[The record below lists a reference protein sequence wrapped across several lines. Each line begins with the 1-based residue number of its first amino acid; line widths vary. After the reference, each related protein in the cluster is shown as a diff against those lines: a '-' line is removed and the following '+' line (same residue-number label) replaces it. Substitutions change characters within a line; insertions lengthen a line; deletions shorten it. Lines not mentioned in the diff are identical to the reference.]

1 MSNRVY
7 ESFLKSGLPK
17 RPDGKSYSPTAYNV
31 YRTICYRYNEKTG
44 TAYPGEKELI
54 LISGVSRQS
63 VNRAL
68 KELKGG
74 GIIDQPKAGYRNQR
88 AEFRPIYHLKRLSDS
103 DKPALHIKENKE
115 SGSQL
120 ESDVPVIKKSKASDT
135 KVSGSLVPIST
146 LSNSKYVKY
155 DIDEIRFNQL
165 LEYIPKEFRSY
176 IKPGMNYEKRLNE
189 LERKGTP
196 FKAVGDYLAKQ
207 NWYGAGSKGGLLT
220 HFLDVLL
227 GVKKVG
233 ESSSMP
239 KWCGGDYCDEAT
251 RLWPEASIGK
261 DGKLTYECDKCHPNQ
276 LVKND
281 FKLSPSPEISEVLTE
296 LRARWDVEN
305 LFKIPE

>member
-88 AEFRPIYHLKRLSDS
+88 AEFRPVYHLTRLLESDN
-103 DKPALHIKENKE
+103 PALHIKERKE
-115 SGSQL
+115 SGFQL
-120 ESDVPVIKKSKASDT
+120 ESDVPVIEKSKASDE
-135 KVSGSLVPIST
+135 KVSRSLVPIST
-146 LSNSKYVKY
+146 ISNSKYVKY
-155 DIDEIRFNQL
+155 SINELRFNQL

-176 IKPGMNYEKRLNE
+176 IKPGKNYEKRLDE
-189 LERKGTP
+189 LERKGTYLT
-196 FKAVGDYLAKQ
+196 AVGEYLAKQ
-207 NWYGAGSKGGLLT
+207 NWSTSFAKGGLLES
-220 HFLDVLL
+220 FLDVLL

-239 KWCGGDYCDEAT
+239 KWCGGDYCDQVT
-251 RLWPEASIGK
+251 RLWPEPSMGK
-261 DGKLTYECDKCHPNQ
+261 DGRLTYECITCHPNQ
-276 LVKND
+276 LGKND
-281 FKLSPSPEISEVLTE
+281 FKMSPAGEINDVLNELSN
-296 LRARWDVEN
+296 RWT
-305 LFKIPE
+305 L